1 MDSNLSM
8 KVINPHMIVLA
19 RESRGMTQQELA
31 EKIDS
36 YKVYIS
42 RLERGQAEVN
52 DTLLE
57 RLSEATGYPIQ
68 FFYQPGE
75 PLPLYMA
82 YRKRQHV
89 PAAVLNPIE
98 AQVNIVRLNVELLT
112 TLRSMTPPQLP
123 LYDPEDPAKAAA
135 LLRKEW
141 LLPAGPIE
149 ELMSLLELKGIMIQE
164 LDFNTTR
171 VDSRSLTT
179 ENGFPLIILNTA
191 LTGDRQRFSLAYE
204 LGHLLLHRGLT
215 LDPESNISRKAN
227 VFAAAL
233 LMPEEDIRPDFVQGI
248 TLPLL
253 ASLKKKWQVSMI
265 SLLYRADDLG
275 FLTANQKRYLLQQ
288 FNQQGIRRHEPA
300 ELDVE
305 PETPGSLQLLAE
317 EYRSRQGLGV
327 MEMAALLSLDVSEYI
342 GWYTRA

>member
-31 EKIDS
+31 DKIDS
-36 YKVYIS
+36 YKVNIS
-42 RLERGQAEVN
+42 RLERGQADIN
-52 DTLLE
+52 DALLE
-57 RLSEATGYPIQ
+57 RLSDATGYPIQ

-82 YRKRQHV
+82 YRKRQQV

-112 TLRSMTPPQLP
+112 TLCGMKPPQLP
-123 LYDPEDPAKAAA
+123 HYEAADAKHAAGM
-135 LLRKEW
+135 LRKEW
-141 LLPAGPIE
+141 ALPQGPVHD
-149 ELMSLLELKGIMIQE
+149 LMALLESKGILIQE

-204 LGHLLLHRGLT
+204 LGHLVLHRGLT
-215 LDPESNISRKAN
+215 PEPEGNLSRNAN
-227 VFAAAL
+227 VFAASFL
-233 LMPEEDIRPDFVQGI
+233 IPEEDIRTDFAQAV

-275 FLTANQKRYLLQQ
+275 FITANQKRYLLQQ

-300 ELDVE
+300 ELTVQ
-305 PETPGSLQLLAE
+305 PEMPASLQLLAE

>member
-1 MDSNLSM
+1 M

-31 EKIDS
+31 DKIDS
-36 YKVYIS
+36 YKVNIS

-57 RLSEATGYPIQ
+57 RLSDATGYPIQ

-75 PLPLYMA
+75 QLPLYTA

-98 AQVNIVRLNVELLT
+98 AQVNIIRLNVELLT
-112 TLRSMTPPQLP
+112 TLGGMQPPLLP
-123 LYDPEDPAKAAA
+123 FYQNADPASAAQ

-141 LLPAGPIE
+141 LLPKGPVD
-149 ELMSLLELKGIMIQE
+149 ELLALLESKGIFIQE

-171 VDSRSLTT
+171 VDSRSVTT

-204 LGHLLLHRGLT
+204 LGHLVLHKDVISEEEG
-215 LDPESNISRKAN
+215 NISHNAN
-227 VFAAAL
+227 AFAAAF
-233 LMPEEDIRPDFVQGI
+233 LMPEQDIRPDFEHGI

-253 ASLKKKWQVSMI
+253 ASMKKKWLVSMI
-265 SLLYRADDLG
+265 ALLYRADDLG
-275 FLTANQKRYLLQQ
+275 FITANQKRYLLQQ
-288 FNQQGIRRHEPA
+288 FNQQDIRRHEPE
-300 ELDVE
+300 ELNIE
-305 PETPGSLQLLAE
+305 REAPAALCRLMGGYRLQH
-317 EYRSRQGLGV
+317 GLGL
-327 MEMAALLSLDVSEYI
+327 MEMAALLSLDIGEYI
-342 GWYTRA
+342 GWYTSA